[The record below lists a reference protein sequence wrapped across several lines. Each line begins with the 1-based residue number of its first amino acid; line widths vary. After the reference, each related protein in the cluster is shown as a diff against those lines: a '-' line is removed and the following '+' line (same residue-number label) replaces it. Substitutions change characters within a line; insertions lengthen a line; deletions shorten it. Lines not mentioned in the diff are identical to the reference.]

1 MCAMEHEGN
10 FEGVDERGEQRS
22 SVITCMVA
30 LTLVFSE
37 YWLLNYSA
45 FPLFD
50 AIFIWT
56 RELSACAGGDFLAA
70 VAFAAFWR
78 PRPLGGRMFVW
89 GVCLAMVV
97 GSAFCAAGSVTG
109 FTAFAVVGA
118 SLVTVGGGLA
128 NICVGLSCVG
138 LSARTSGSWSRGR
151 TSSLLR
157 CGGCSAPCPLGR
169 TWLCSCAFLL

>member
-1 MCAMEHEGN
+1 MEHEGN

-22 SVITCMVA
+22 SVIACMVA

-56 RELSACAGGDFLAA
+56 RELSACAGGAFLAA

-89 GVCLAMVV
+89 GVCLAMAV

-109 FTAFAVVGA
+109 FAAFAVVGA

-128 NICVGLSCVG
+128 RLGEPGFVRVYSSCE
-138 LSARTSGSWSRGR
+138 RGA
-151 TSSLLR
+151 LQK
-157 CGGCSAPCPLGR
+157 A
-169 TWLCSCAFLL
+169 AFLDMRKAAT